1 MNNKQIEIGKLMDK
15 AEIMEND
22 YFENPPKNEIEDNKY
37 HLEYNKILKQ
47 IKKIVKQTKKID
59 L

>member
-1 MNNKQIEIGKLMDK
+1 MDK